1 VQYSSLCGLLNHSSH
16 SKIQKI
22 EMDNQQSI
30 KSIMPDNGIHA
41 LLITT
46 GIIDESP
53 GYSDA
58 DNEADKKRNIHRPKY
73 ASD

>member
-1 VQYSSLCGLLNHSSH
+1 M
-16 SKIQKI
+16 
-22 EMDNQQSI
+22 ENQQSI

-58 DNEADKKRNIHRPKY
+58 DNEADKKRNIRRPKY
-73 ASD
+73 ATD